1 MKGRLMH
8 VLRLVT
14 LALLTQAAASAQA
27 PRSASLQGIVAT
39 VANEPIPRAAVDLRS
54 LDAGQ
59 PRIYTSTTDRDGTF
73 TFRTVPPGRYQLT
86 AMRGGYVRGDF
97 GVQGPGGSGITV
109 TLSAGQ
115 RLTDVRLAMRA
126 TGTIAGRI
134 SDQYGDGVG
143 NVHVKALRYAY
154 QDGRVSL
161 INVKSVFTNDLGE
174 YRLGWLPPGLYNVSA
189 LHSEAVVNMLNLPE
203 TTNSATSFT
212 STAVT
217 NAGGMNGGSFSS
229 SGDRDPA
236 VRARLGL
243 AAGEEYLPVYYPG
256 TFDHRGA
263 SVIAVRSGTETNAID
278 MMVMPARVAAISG
291 AVRLLQSSAPST
303 RFQVQISRNP
313 SYTARTTSV
322 AVDATGSFS
331 ISGLAPG
338 SYVVTSSFGSSEKS
352 GIGYAVVDV
361 AEGATSSVQL
371 ILEPGIRIH
380 GRVLV
385 EGRAGAVPMSS
396 VRVSLRTD
404 PLIPG
409 IAETTPIAPSG
420 DGSLSLPAV
429 VSGEYVVS
437 VAPFMTHPRATPST
451 PPPAVPGPPPAV
463 VTVAGPPVG
472 YVKAIRYGGV
482 DVLNSPMRVDSTTPD
497 TPLEIVIG
505 TNPGQLDGGVFDA
518 AQRPAGHV
526 TVVLA
531 PRPEQ
536 SDRFDLYRVTKTDA
550 AGRFRLMNL
559 PPGDYRVFAWEDVET
574 GAWLDPRFLS
584 VEEIR
589 SQPVRIAEGDR
600 LAVSVAVVPAR

>member
-1 MKGRLMH
+1 MN
-8 VLRLVT
+8 VLRLAT
-14 LALLTQAAASAQA
+14 LALLAQAAASAQA
-27 PRSASLQGIVAT
+27 PRTASLQGIVAT

-73 TFRTVPPGRYQLT
+73 TFRNVPPGRYQLT

-134 SDQYGDGVG
+134 TDQHGDGVG

-189 LHSEAVVNMLNLPE
+189 LHADAIVNTLNLPE
-203 TTNSATSFT
+203 TTNSATSFA

-256 TFDHRGA
+256 TVDHRGA
-263 SVIAVRSGTETNAID
+263 SVIDVRSGTETNAID
-278 MMVMPARVAAISG
+278 MTVMPARLGAISG

-338 SYVVTSSFGSSEKS
+338 SYVVTSSFGSSEKN

-361 AEGATSSVQL
+361 AEGATSAVQL
-371 ILEPGIRIH
+371 ILEPGIRIQ

-385 EGRAGAVPMSS
+385 EGRGAVPMSS

-404 PLIPG
+404 PLVPG

-429 VSGEYVVS
+429 VSGEHIVS
-437 VAPFMTHPRATPST
+437 VVPFMTLPGATPYM
-451 PPPAVPGPPPAV
+451 PPPAVPGPPSAV

-472 YVKAIRYGGV
+472 YVKAIRYGGA
-482 DVLNSPMRVDSTTPD
+482 DVLNGRMRVDSGMPD

-531 PRPEQ
+531 PGREQ
-536 SDRFDLYRVTKTDA
+536 SDRFDLYRVTKTDV
-550 AGRFRLMNL
+550 AGRFRLLNL

-584 VEEIR
+584 VEELR

-600 LAVSVAVVPAR
+600 LAVSVGVIPAR